1 MMIAARITSG
11 GEETIIGMDN
21 RYDHGRR
28 AGTSARL
35 GVVVADALEQRVIDI
50 IARKKKL
57 DPARVTPAST
67 FEEMGIDSLDAAD
80 LLFSF
85 EDEFKIVVPDD
96 AAYSMKT
103 VGQVVDGLR
112 PLIEKQ

>member
-1 MMIAARITSG
+1 
-11 GEETIIGMDN
+11 MDN

-103 VGQVVDGLR
+103 VGQVVEGLR
-112 PLIEKQ
+112 PLIDKQPGIPETLGGH